1 MKYSRLSKEQFE
13 SLHEEFALFLASQS
27 INKQE
32 WDIIKAEHSVFT
44 EELLDLFSD
53 WVWEQ
58 SLDKIVY
65 LENRSDHHLF
75 LFKCVATRMDLI
87 LIQLE
92 KYCPS
97 LLQKEYKYWLAKHFT
112 DPRVSIFESSRIF
125 DENFKEEKFK
135 LIQRGAMITDGETY
149 EDLKSFLSKSS
160 EL

>member
-92 KYCPS
+92 KDCPS
-97 LLQKEYKYWLAKHFT
+97 LLQK
-112 DPRVSIFESSRIF
+112 
-125 DENFKEEKFK
+125 
-135 LIQRGAMITDGETY
+135 
-149 EDLKSFLSKSS
+149 
-160 EL
+160 